1 MRHGGTIAR
10 VPPPDRI
17 RVTYLFS
24 RSCPSHEEGL
34 ALLRDAASAAGVA
47 LDVAEVEVTTDAEA
61 RERAFTGSPTYLLD
75 GRDPFPQEGP
85 GHAPVHDACRAYAR
99 PGGRIGPL
107 PHLDDLVAAVRDAV
121 AGKAPA

>member
-1 MRHGGTIAR
+1 

-24 RSCPSHEEGL
+24 RSCPSHEDGL
-34 ALLRDAASAAGVA
+34 ALLRAAAADAGVGID
-47 LDVAEVEVTTDAEA
+47 LEEVEIATDAQA
-61 RERAFTGSPTYLLD
+61 RERAFIGSPTYLLD
-75 GRDPFPQEGP
+75 GRDPFRAEEPA
-85 GHAPVHDACRAYAR
+85 HAPVHDACRAYAR

-107 PHLDDLVAAVRDAV
+107 PHHDDLVAAVRDAA